1 MILLASLLA
10 EKFSILDIVVLF
22 IIGWGG
28 YKGFHKG
35 FLVELISIFTFILL
49 LVLIFW
55 IVSLIFQ
62 LSADRIGFA
71 PPKAGAFITFVL
83 LYAVI
88 ALGVSWFDKIVK
100 GKLSLEIFEGLDS
113 FVGLIFGVIKYAF
126 GLSIG
131 LELVVSAGITSR
143 SELMNNAI
151 TYAYLNGLFNYML
164 DIGRA
169 LAPSVAELVQNIRY
183 LLR

>member
-10 EKFSILDIVVLF
+10 EKFSVLDIVVLF

-35 FLVELISIFTFILL
+35 FLVELLSLLTFILML
-49 LVLIFW
+49 FLVFWLI
-55 IVSLIFQ
+55 STAFQ
-62 LSADRIGFA
+62 LGADRIGFA
-71 PPKAGAFITFVL
+71 PSKAGAFILLVL
-83 LYAVI
+83 CYVGI
-88 ALGVSWFDKIVK
+88 ALIVSWLYR
-100 GKLSLEIFEGLDS
+100 KLKHKANFEIFEGFDS
-113 FVGLIFGVIKYAF
+113 FVGLIFGVIKYAL

-143 SELMNNAI
+143 NELINNTI
-151 TYAYLNGLFNYML
+151 TYSYLNGLFNYML

>member
-10 EKFSILDIVVLF
+10 ERFSVLDIVVLF

-35 FLVELISIFTFILL
+35 FFVELLSLFTFILL
-49 LVLIFW
+49 LVGVFW
-55 IVSLIFQ
+55 AISATFQ

-83 LYAVI
+83 LYVVI
-88 ALGVSWFDKIVK
+88 ALGVSWFDKTIK
-100 GKLSLEIFEGLDS
+100 NKFELEIFEGFDS
-113 FVGLIFGVIKYAF
+113 FVGLIFGVIKYAL

-143 SELMNNAI
+143 NELLNNTV
-151 TYAYLNGLFNYML
+151 TYTYLNGLFNYML